1 MCLKDLATIHISGL
15 PVILRCALVMSCLL
29 SSVKTFK
36 VKGSDMAVTGIEFD
50 DIQGE
55 G

>member
-15 PVILRCALVMSCLL
+15 PVILRCVLVMSCLL

-36 VKGSDMAVTGIEFD
+36 VKGSDMAGIEFD